1 MSSNHSEF
9 LQISNVIYLEKSIFT
24 NKREGNRKKNKKCV
38 TVEPLLR
45 TTSLQRPLFLADSP
59 YIADIDSDFFF
70 KESSQAYL
78 FENVET
84 SKMKKWQF

>member
-24 NKREGNRKKNKKCV
+24 NKQEGNRE

-59 YIADIDSDFFF
+59 YIADIDSDFFL